1 MVVVV
6 VVVVIIIIIS
16 EWPVI
21 TRSAATQRVV
31 LAHIPVQSVHVLRA
45 EVELFFVARPGD
57 VLDVVGGHGLVRRR
71 HVEPGRATDLAGV
84 IGATPAL
91 WAIPDSTTPGARRIH
106 RHCIPDME
114 LGHCVTGSVGHLGHL
129 SRPGH
134 RVIILTRRETRTL
147 LSGSVQTPNSDK
159 NWQTSCPLQ
168 TCHTITGHELYTRRQ
183 SAACWK
189 TTDRTRYD

>member
-1 MVVVV
+1 
-6 VVVVIIIIIS
+6 
-16 EWPVI
+16 
-21 TRSAATQRVV
+21 VV

-91 WAIPDSTTPGARRIH
+91 WAIPDSTPGARRIH

-114 LGHCVTGSVGHLGHL
+114 LGHCVTGSMGHLGHL

-134 RVIILTRRETRTL
+134 RVIILTRPETRTL

-159 NWQTSCPLQ
+159 NWQKPLAHCKRLSHNYGTRIVHTATVSCMLENNRPNK
-168 TCHTITGHELYTRRQ
+168 I
-183 SAACWK
+183 
-189 TTDRTRYD
+189 

>member
-1 MVVVV
+1 
-6 VVVVIIIIIS
+6 
-16 EWPVI
+16 
-21 TRSAATQRVV
+21 VV

-114 LGHCVTGSVGHLGHL
+114 LGHCVTGSMGHLGHL

-147 LSGSVQTPNSDK
+147 LSGSVETPNSDK

-168 TCHTITGHELYTRRQ
+168 TFVTQLRDTNCTHGDSQLHAGKQQTEQDMTEAVCQQFDNLFTF
-183 SAACWK
+183 
-189 TTDRTRYD
+189 